1 MWSRLLF
8 KYMVIGV
15 VGKIGSG
22 KSYFIEYVKD
32 NYKNVITFSCDTIA
46 KKIMDSGESEY
57 TGKDITPYIFF
68 TNEAYQEEI
77 RNKLHPIVFKKIEDN
92 IQKYKNDMMHDN
104 YIFLIESAL
113 PSDYMLELCD
123 KLIYI
128 KSDFFDNLARLK
140 ENRGYSDNQAKLI
153 FDSQKFYEKFYD
165 KADYI
170 IDNNSNLNRFKDS
183 IKEVMNEICIIRK

>member
-1 MWSRLLF
+1 
-8 KYMVIGV
+8 MVIGI

-46 KKIMDSGESEY
+46 KKIMDSSESEY
-57 TGKDITPYIFF
+57 TGKDIMPYIFF

-77 RNKLHPIVFKKIEDN
+77 RNKLHPIVFKKIEDD
-92 IQKYKNDMMHDN
+92 IQKYKNYMMHDN

-128 KSDFFDNLARLK
+128 KSDFSDNLARLK
-140 ENRGYSDNQAKLI
+140 KNRGYSDNQAKLI